1 MNDMRHGEAA
11 TNAIQLEKLIEKQIL
26 NKISIPTD
34 HKTPSSKGSW
44 LSDNGK
50 EDIVDEVVG
59 ERESQTEVALAT
71 LNAEMHKNMSKMAK
85 AVADAAGK
93 SAAAMTKPVSIKE
106 TKEKENGEEERRK
119 ELMTKMAKE

>member
-44 LSDNGK
+44 LSGYPNGYL
-50 EDIVDEVVG
+50 EAEI
-59 ERESQTEVALAT
+59 TEKKT
-71 LNAEMHKNMSKMAK
+71 
-85 AVADAAGK
+85 
-93 SAAAMTKPVSIKE
+93 
-106 TKEKENGEEERRK
+106 
-119 ELMTKMAKE
+119 